1 MPANDN
7 HIDLRLNRGQT
18 DHNESFWPS
27 FTDIMTVIV
36 MIFLLAMVVLLVK
49 NTELVTQLRET
60 LASERAASSMAIQV
74 SQEKKT
80 LNKILE
86 EKQTQI
92 SLLEGSVTEFTE
104 RDKQRLAA
112 IAQLKTKENNQRV
125 AIEKLQTR
133 ESQQLATIQQLENK
147 GVQQQAA
154 IEQLKSRETQ
164 QLATIEQLK
173 SKESTQLAAIEELKE
188 KENTQLATI
197 EQLKQTENQQQAA
210 IQQLTSSKSE
220 QLASIQQLKESESA
234 HLATIEQL
242 RSKDSNKLNTIEQL
256 KKLESEQLAVIE
268 QLKKKESEQLA
279 AIEQL
284 RSSESSQLSTIEQLK
299 NRESERLS
307 IISQL
312 QEREKS
318 LSANKEELSANL
330 EATQQMLSERDTEL
344 QKQRDL
350 VTSMQQEYDALLTE
364 KDQLVADLQGLD
376 SKSRNEVKILGEEL
390 AGKIALITTLEQ
402 TRDEQQVSIESMRE
416 QLETQRE
423 LTSEAQAAF
432 KASELANSEKA
443 NEIAALR
450 SRQEELDQQSANLNT
465 QIAELLASLDLTK
478 NNLTEKNEA
487 LSSNQAQLQTL
498 QLALDEKTAEL
509 ETAVSNIKASQQHY
523 TSLETEFNDL
533 KVEYDKLF
541 RPART
546 KESKYIVKTVHLPYN
561 SFEVTV
567 PGHSPRV
574 LSLADTDALLAKI
587 AEEHCSDLYVHIIF
601 PKSDTISH
609 AEAWRL
615 TSQLHK
621 HDYYYS
627 NRNCE

>member
-173 SKESTQLAAIEELKE
+173 
-188 KENTQLATI
+188 
-197 EQLKQTENQQQAA
+197 
-210 IQQLTSSKSE
+210 
-220 QLASIQQLKESESA
+220 
-234 HLATIEQL
+234 
-242 RSKDSNKLNTIEQL
+242 
-256 KKLESEQLAVIE
+256 KLESEQLAVIE

-390 AGKIALITTLEQ
+390 ARKIALITTLEQ

-546 KESKYIVKTVHLPYN
+546 KESKYIVKTVHLPDN

>member
-1 MPANDN
+1 
-7 HIDLRLNRGQT
+7 
-18 DHNESFWPS
+18 
-27 FTDIMTVIV
+27 MTVIV

-173 SKESTQLAAIEELKE
+173 
-188 KENTQLATI
+188 
-197 EQLKQTENQQQAA
+197 
-210 IQQLTSSKSE
+210 
-220 QLASIQQLKESESA
+220 
-234 HLATIEQL
+234 
-242 RSKDSNKLNTIEQL
+242 
-256 KKLESEQLAVIE
+256 KLESEQLAVIE

-390 AGKIALITTLEQ
+390 ARKIALITTLEQ

-546 KESKYIVKTVHLPYN
+546 KESKYIVKTVHLPDN

>member
-173 SKESTQLAAIEELKE
+173 
-188 KENTQLATI
+188 
-197 EQLKQTENQQQAA
+197 
-210 IQQLTSSKSE
+210 
-220 QLASIQQLKESESA
+220 
-234 HLATIEQL
+234 
-242 RSKDSNKLNTIEQL
+242 
-256 KKLESEQLAVIE
+256 KLESEQLAVIE

-390 AGKIALITTLEQ
+390 ARKIALITTLEQ

-450 SRQEELDQQSANLNT
+450 SKQEELDQQSANLNT

-478 NNLTEKNEA
+478 NNLTEKNEE

-541 RPART
+541 MPART
-546 KESKYIVKTVHLPYN
+546 KESKYIVKTVHLPDN